1 MCQSAQAGGWLLGK
15 HTIPRETLA
24 KDYRTGGIYFAP
36 PIPYGEYTKDYAG
49 GIHHILGAPL
59 GLAHGLLGKG
69 KACGACGGAGC
80 GACGGSGKHGHG
92 DGCGGCGGDGL
103 DGHGG
108 LCGGCGGIG
117 SGHGGKGLFG
127 HGGGLLG
134 GLGHKGKTIATIP
147 ASMPSAQCAP
157 SAQAPSCGLCGGKGL
172 LGNGLCGG
180 CGGKGLLGGLGSLC
194 GGCGGKGLLGGLGG
208 HCGSCGGDGLC
219 GNENACGHCGGKGC
233 GHCGGTGLIH
243 GALGAIHGH
252 VQQAMYKL
260 GHGGVE
266 YFVGPGGPVPLTPG
280 YVPYVV
286 TTRSPRDFFA
296 FPPFSERAMN
306 GDVTYTPSSLSGGLT
321 TPVNP
326 SYMSTILRPVAPVTP
341 PPPAPGTRAPAQPGA
356 ETPPAPAPGE
366 TVPTPPAPAPGEVPA
381 PPTARPGF

>member
-1 MCQSAQAGGWLLGK
+1 LLGK

-59 GLAHGLLGKG
+59 GLGHGLFGKH
-69 KACGACGGAGC
+69 CGACGGDGC
-80 GACGGSGKHGHG
+80 GACGGTGKHGHGHG

-103 DGHGG
+103 DAHGG
-108 LCGGCGGIG
+108 LCGGCGGA
-117 SGHGGKGLFG
+117 GHGGKGLFG
-127 HGGGLLG
+127 HGGGKGLFGHGDGLFG

-147 ASMPSAQCAP
+147 ASLPSAQCAP

-172 LGNGLCGG
+172 LGNGGLCGG
-180 CGGKGLLGGLGSLC
+180 CGGKGLLGGVGSLC

-208 HCGSCGGDGLC
+208 HCGGCGGDGVC

-286 TTRSPRDFFA
+286 TTRSPRDYFA
-296 FPPFSERAMN
+296 FPPFSERAMD
-306 GDVTYTPSSLSGGLT
+306 GGVTYAPSSLTGGLST
-321 TPVNP
+321 TVNP
-326 SYMSTILRPVAPVTP
+326 SFTSTIMERAQTP
-341 PPPAPGTRAPAQPGA
+341 PPPAPRPEPGV
-356 ETPPAPAPGE
+356 
-366 TVPTPPAPAPGEVPA
+366 VPTPPAPTPGEVPA
-381 PPTARPGF
+381 PPTPEVPPGY